1 MFVRLFLE
9 AIKIELICSKFI
21 FLCHGINW
29 SVSKFICICHQ
40 SANWSVVS
48 SSAHTLR
55 RLNQSVCRFN
65 LHCICICELICSK
78 FTCIPF
84 TCIYELI
91 CSKFIYTS
99 VIYFNELICSK
110 FICICICIY
119 YLFWIWTDL
128 FVSSFL
134 PISKKILI
142 SSVVSSFINIL
153 CKLNWSVCRL
163 NLHYTPKIELIC

>member
-1 MFVRLFLE
+1 M
-9 AIKIELICSKFI
+9 S
-21 FLCHGINW
+21 W

-48 SSAHTLR
+48 SSVYTPR
-55 RLNQSVCRFN
+55 RLNRSVSRFN

-78 FTCIPF
+78 FTCILF
-84 TCIYELI
+84 TYIHELICSKFIYTPIICFNELI

-99 VIYFNELICSK
+99 IICFNELICSK

-128 FVSSFL
+128 FASSFSSIPNLWTNLLVSS
-134 PISKKILI
+134 
-142 SSVVSSFINIL
+142 SVNTL
-153 CKLNWSVCRL
+153 CKLNRSICRF
-163 NLHYTPKIELIC
+163 NLHCTMKIKLIC